1 MPRERRHTRQKLL
14 DAAYALFYCDGF
26 TRVGVDTIAE
36 AAGVTKRTLYA
47 HFESKD
53 ALLAAV
59 LEDQNPRVL
68 AGIAR
73 WADEAADLGEFI
85 DSLFGALAHWA
96 REKRWRGSGFTRVAM
111 ELADQPGHP
120 ARAAARRH
128 KAMLE
133 AWLAERLAAL
143 GAADPP
149 GLARQL
155 QVLMEGAM
163 ALTLIHDGRGH
174 IDAAHTAAQH
184 MIGPTI
190 GNDDV
195 SKAGKSMLKGAREA
209 LAYAQGERQGFL
221 THLPD
226 EVDVRAIRKRLGLSQ
241 RAFAE
246 TFGFRLDAIQ
256 NWEQGRRRPERPAR
270 LLLRVIDREPE
281 AVRRALAP

>member
-14 DAAYALFYCDGF
+14 DAAYALFYRDGF
-26 TRVGVDTIAE
+26 TRVGVDAIAE

-73 WADEAADLGEFI
+73 WADEAADLSGFV
-85 DSLFGALAHWA
+85 DSLFGALIHWA

-143 GAADPP
+143 GARDPP
-149 GLARQL
+149 QLARQL
-155 QVLMEGAM
+155 QILMEGAM
-163 ALTLIHDGRGH
+163 ALTLIHGGRGH
-174 IDAAHTAAQH
+174 LDAAHAAARQL
-184 MIGPTI
+184 IGP
-190 GNDDV
+190 
-195 SKAGKSMLKGAREA
+195 
-209 LAYAQGERQGFL
+209 
-221 THLPD
+221 
-226 EVDVRAIRKRLGLSQ
+226 KRV
-241 RAFAE
+241 
-246 TFGFRLDAIQ
+246 TK
-256 NWEQGRRRPERPAR
+256 
-270 LLLRVIDREPE
+270 
-281 AVRRALAP
+281 